1 LKKQKFFVGR
11 EKFLAQRRQD
21 AKNSK
26 KSSVSLRIRENFLK
40 KLCGLA
46 ALREKKTSPSSMFLK
61 KKLSVFIGVYPW
73 GFIYRVSLFIFH
85 GNAKL
90 RMFRI
95 GTDFAF
101 CVGNYE

>member
-1 LKKQKFFVGR
+1 
-11 EKFLAQRRQD
+11 
-21 AKNSK
+21 
-26 KSSVSLRIRENFLK
+26 
-40 KLCGLA
+40 
-46 ALREKKTSPSSMFLK
+46 MFLK